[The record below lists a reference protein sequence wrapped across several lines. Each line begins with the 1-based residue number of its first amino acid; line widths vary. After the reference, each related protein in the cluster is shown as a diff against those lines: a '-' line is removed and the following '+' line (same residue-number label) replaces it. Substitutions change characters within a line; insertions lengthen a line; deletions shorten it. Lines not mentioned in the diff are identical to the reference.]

1 MGYAKVPPLGAGAGD
16 AIFWLQVASLAQGLS
31 TDAPGSA
38 QWRAGTAA
46 LHDLLKSCHRHC
58 AGDQAAYL
66 EGLWSDRSS
75 SVDNLRL
82 LPSEQLVIWSSEATL
97 IAKAATKRQAVDAR
111 QAFAQWVSLALEGGG
126 RAAHRYTAGGGKT
139 PPAVSEVSFKGD
151 ILATPPEVMVWRVHK
166 WRSLW
171 KPIDAEALPSSLS
184 SVRRLAQERVDL
196 EFTHTQPPR

>member
-1 MGYAKVPPLGAGAGD
+1 MGYAKVPPLEAGAGD
-16 AIFWLQVASLAQGLS
+16 AIFWVQVASLAQGLS

-111 QAFAQWVSLALEGGG
+111 QAFAQWVSLALERGEGARPTG
-126 RAAHRYTAGGGKT
+126 TQQAGARHHQRRVRSVSRAT
-139 PPAVSEVSFKGD
+139 S
-151 ILATPPEVMVWRVHK
+151 
-166 WRSLW
+166 
-171 KPIDAEALPSSLS
+171 
-184 SVRRLAQERVDL
+184 
-196 EFTHTQPPR
+196 